1 MKFEVLL
8 GIAELRLSLDKDR
21 KEDINFGTTSIDIY
35 ICENY
40 ESRWRI
46 LSLVDIVG
54 KLWLVKDTRE
64 KNLVGR

>member
-1 MKFEVLL
+1 M

-46 LSLVDIVG
+46 LGLVDIVG
-54 KLWLVKDTRE
+54 KLWLVKHP
-64 KNLVGR
+64 